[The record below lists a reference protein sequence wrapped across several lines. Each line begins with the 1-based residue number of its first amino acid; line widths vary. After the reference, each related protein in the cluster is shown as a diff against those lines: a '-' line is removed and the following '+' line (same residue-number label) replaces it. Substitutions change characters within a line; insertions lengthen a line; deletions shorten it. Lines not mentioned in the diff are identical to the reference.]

1 MKKVLLT
8 TLLFTLIA
16 ALIAGMF
23 YTSINRR
30 SLKEG
35 IAIVSLLA
43 LLAAIPVIIGY
54 VIANISL
61 RSPSPI
67 WLAAKFLLFVL
78 NGFLLLAGMV
88 LTIVVGF
95 EISVAFVSVPFMLA
109 GFYIYYETI
118 RLIRRPPNAEAQVL
132 SESGVLDDFFMDAD

>member
-8 TLLFTLIA
+8 TIIFTLIA
-16 ALIAGMF
+16 ALIAAMV

-35 IAIVSLLA
+35 VAIVSVLA
-43 LLAAIPVIIGY
+43 LLAAIPVILGY
-54 VIANISL
+54 IIATISL

-78 NGFLLLAGMV
+78 NGVLLLAGMV

-109 GFYIYYETI
+109 GFYIYYETVQ
-118 RLIRRPPNAEAQVL
+118 LIRRPLNAEAQVL
-132 SESGVLDDFFMDAD
+132 SDSAVLDDFFMDVE